1 MNITPG
7 SLLLKPSMTP
17 AISLELALVPS
28 PAPCSLGPGLISVL
42 PPPSNQGLQPLPSPG
57 KPNAVPRAQERRLA
71 GGLLSQLD
79 SRRTQGSP
87 PAPSGHPNPGSLW
100 WSRLGAEPTTWREPP
115 QGAPRQASAHK
126 PTSGPTS
133 WEPVSSRSHQQS
145 PDTHI
150 SQLHQLCP
158 LTSLCQRSALR
169 AHRHCRFSCESQ
181 VIILQVTLQFLD
193 PKADNKTAAFVFP

>member
-1 MNITPG
+1 MGGPGSPGTPPLPACPLPKSRFLPGRPYPTLIVTWRMNITPA
-7 SLLLKPSMTP
+7 SLLLKPSVTP

-57 KPNAVPRAQERRLA
+57 KPDAVPRAQERWPA

-87 PAPSGHPNPGSLW
+87 PAPSGHPDPGSLW

-115 QGAPRQASAHK
+115 KGYPTRPV
-126 PTSGPTS
+126 PTSPPLDQHPGSLGYT
-133 WEPVSSRSHQQS
+133 SSRSHQPS

-150 SQLHQLCP
+150 S
-158 LTSLCQRSALR
+158 
-169 AHRHCRFSCESQ
+169 
-181 VIILQVTLQFLD
+181 
-193 PKADNKTAAFVFP
+193 

>member
-1 MNITPG
+1 MNITPA
-7 SLLLKPSMTP
+7 SLLLKPSVTP
-17 AISLELALVPS
+17 AISLELALVLS

-57 KPNAVPRAQERRLA
+57 KPDAVPRAQERWPA

-87 PAPSGHPNPGSLW
+87 PAPLGHPDPGSLW

-115 QGAPRQASAHK
+115 QGVPHQASAHK

-133 WEPVSSRSHQQS
+133 WEPGLYQLKVTSAKPRHSHLLAPPTLPSDLSVSEVS
-145 PDTHI
+145 PQGT
-150 SQLHQLCP
+150 Q
-158 LTSLCQRSALR
+158 
-169 AHRHCRFSCESQ
+169 
-181 VIILQVTLQFLD
+181 TLQI
-193 PKADNKTAAFVFP
+193 FV